1 LILAY
6 TNSKHSREYILCL
19 DGVKR
24 AVGVVDWHL
33 MGFIKGDFPEWDE
46 NFQALNVSD
55 VSDLERQDRIRY
67 AC

>member
-6 TNSKHSREYILCL
+6 TNSKHSREYTLCL

-24 AVGVVDWHL
+24 VVGVVDWHL
-33 MGFIKGDFPEWDE
+33 MGFIEGDFPEWDE
-46 NFQALNVSD
+46 NWQELTRKEH
-55 VSDLERQDRIRY
+55 LEPEKQDRIRY